1 VILIRRSIDQ
11 EIENFVNSI
20 SDMWKDEPLD
30 GDETIEIANKVLG
43 ELDHRN
49 GNDERGIDKDG
60 SLIWK

>member
-1 VILIRRSIDQ
+1 
-11 EIENFVNSI
+11 
-20 SDMWKDEPLD
+20 MWKDEPLD